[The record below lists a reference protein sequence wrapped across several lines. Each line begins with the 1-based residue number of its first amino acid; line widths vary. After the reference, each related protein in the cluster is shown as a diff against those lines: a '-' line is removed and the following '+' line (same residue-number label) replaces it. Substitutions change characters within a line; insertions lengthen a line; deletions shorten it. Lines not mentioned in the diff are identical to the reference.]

1 MTYKHSFLNT
11 STESA
16 DCAPRWIG
24 DRLMILKFGKFTRC
38 YYWSPDMQEIR
49 FPLYASSP
57 GTCKGTGSHQIQIR
71 PTTCPCTCLH
81 ENYKKYNHECIH
93 TRPRTIEYLHKIKL
107 KLQLNFGTFKLK
119 LHNFKLK
126 LSHEQHKLSC
136 AAFKP
141 NRHLFV
147 LVFWH
152 SDSALSFAFQFCQ
165 VHSFAHTVCHDCS
178 DRHGE
183 WYYDTVFLL
192 KQV

>member
-1 MTYKHSFLNT
+1 MPCSSWSILNT

-57 GTCKGTGSHQIQIR
+57 STWKGTGSHQIQIR
-71 PTTCPCTCLH
+71 PATLPCTCLH
-81 ENYKKYNHECIH
+81 ENNKKYNHECIH
-93 TRPRTIEYLHKIKL
+93 TRPRTNEFLHK
-107 KLQLNFGTFKLK
+107 FKLK
-119 LHNFKLK
+119 LHKFKLK

-141 NRHLFV
+141 NPHLFV
-147 LVFWH
+147 LVFWR
-152 SDSALSFAFQFCQ
+152 SDSALPFLLPYSSAKSILS
-165 VHSFAHTVCHDCS
+165 HILLWHDRS

-183 WYYDTVFLL
+183 WHFDTVFFL